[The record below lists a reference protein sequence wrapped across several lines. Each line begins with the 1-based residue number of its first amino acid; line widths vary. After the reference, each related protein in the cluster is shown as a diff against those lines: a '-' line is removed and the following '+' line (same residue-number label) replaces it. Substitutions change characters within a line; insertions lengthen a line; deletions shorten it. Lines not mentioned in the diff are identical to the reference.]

1 MKISSYAAP
10 YGNITGEKAYTGNSE
25 KAASGNLL
33 ERANNGEKVNLFQE
47 LKDGVIV
54 EISDD
59 AIAELNEKAKEIKS
73 GNLEA
78 NELTFEEKV
87 KLLQESLKPAQRL
100 HRIIPNIKTNA
111 MLEGSLEGADQ
122 SIVDAAYAIIGDS
135 LLPHNVGNLTEEER
149 RELIYVGLEEAKYL
163 AQGLDADK
171 AELFMEAMNTIA
183 RYGLNGTMD
192 EQGNVTYDI
201 RQGALVGAPDD
212 YISSGELMK
221 KVAPDQYE
229 KYQEMMKE
237 GRVLEAAKFMI
248 DWEINAYRNN
258 SGPVQAVKEEQVRWK
273 ESVDNTAIESSY
285 HGTDL
290 SGLQAFIDSIL
301 KQNQTL
307 NQDYLLD
314 HLQRFAQMVT
324 ADDR

>member
-1 MKISSYAAP
+1 MKISSYVAP
-10 YGNITGEKAYTGNSE
+10 YGNAVGGEAYTGNSE
-25 KAASGNLL
+25 KAASGKLL

-59 AIAELNEKAKEIKS
+59 AIAEFNEKVKEIKCE
-73 GNLEA
+73 NLEV
-78 NELTFEEKV
+78 NELTYEEKV

-100 HRIIPNIKTNA
+100 HRIIPNIKTND
-111 MLEGSLEGADQ
+111 MLERSLEGADQ

-149 RELIYVGLEEAKYL
+149 REFIYIGLEEAKYL
-163 AQGLDADK
+163 AQRLDADK

-183 RYGLNGTMD
+183 KYGLNGTMD

-201 RQGALVGAPDD
+201 RRGAMVGAPDD

-221 KVAPDQYE
+221 KAAPDQYE
-229 KYQEMMKE
+229 KYREMMKE

-248 DWEINAYRNN
+248 DWELNAYRNN
-258 SGPVQAVKEEQVRWK
+258 SGSVKAVKEEQVRWK
-273 ESVDNTAIESSY
+273 ERVDNTVIESGY
-285 HGTDL
+285 HDTDM
-290 SGLQAFIDSIL
+290 SGFQAFIDSIL

-307 NQDYLLD
+307 NQDYLLN
-314 HLQRFAQMVT
+314 HLQRFAQAVT

>member
-1 MKISSYAAP
+1 MKIGSYVAP
-10 YGNITGEKAYTGNSE
+10 YGNTVVGEAFMRNNE
-25 KAASGNLL
+25 KSFSGKLL

-59 AIAELNEKAKEIKS
+59 ALAEFNEKAKEIKN
-73 GNLEA
+73 GNLED
-78 NELTFEEKV
+78 NELTYEEKV

-100 HRIIPNIKTNA
+100 HRIIPNIKTND
-111 MLEGSLEGADQ
+111 MLERSLKGADQ
-122 SIVDAAYAIIGDS
+122 SIVDATYDIIGDS

-149 RELIYVGLEEAKYL
+149 RELIYIGLEEAKYL

-183 RYGLNGTMD
+183 KYGLNGMMD
-192 EQGNVTYDI
+192 EQGNVIYDI
-201 RQGALVGAPDD
+201 RQGAMVGAPDD

-221 KVAPDQYE
+221 KIAPNQYE

-237 GRVLEAAKFMI
+237 GRVLEAARFMI
-248 DWEINAYRNN
+248 DWEINAYRYN
-258 SGPVQAVKEEQVRWK
+258 SGAVKAVKEEQVRWK
-273 ESVDNTAIESSY
+273 ESVDNTVIESSY
-285 HGTDL
+285 HGTDM

-307 NQDYLLD
+307 NQDDLMN
-314 HLQRFAQMVT
+314 HLQQFTQAVT
-324 ADDR
+324 SDDR